1 MAVLPVFSTP
11 ALVQLFEQTCNS
23 AFKDLLPTGTT
34 HVGFEFI
41 IRHLRLVPVGGKV
54 EALAEVAELP
64 GKQDCRWHLQ
74 LRHRALPVRRR
85 LSYITGQFRIGLQRV
100 RSVSSD

>member
-23 AFKDLLPTGTT
+23 ASKDLLPTGTT
-34 HVGFEFI
+34 HGGFEFI

-54 EALAEVAELP
+54 EALAEVAELQGNKIADGSYSCAIVP
-64 GKQDCRWHLQ
+64 SRFGEG
-74 LRHRALPVRRR
+74 
-85 LSYITGQFRIGLQRV
+85 LSA
-100 RSVSSD
+100 SSTVVDQGAGH